1 PGHVDLLLQ
10 TLPPEHAVLA
20 ARPRPARHCPEGRA
34 GALARR
40 ARRPEA
46 AGAPRLRQA
55 GGRAGARGSRILTMK
70 TQQVKN
76 IYAVTLILLDALLV
90 GVAFILAYELRVS
103 IPWPAPVENLA
114 PLSSYLGLIGLQMV
128 TTVAV
133 LMFNR
138 QYVVPRAV
146 S

>member
-1 PGHVDLLLQ
+1 
-10 TLPPEHAVLA
+10 
-20 ARPRPARHCPEGRA
+20 
-34 GALARR
+34 
-40 ARRPEA
+40 
-46 AGAPRLRQA
+46 
-55 GGRAGARGSRILTMK
+55 MK

-138 QYVVPRAV
+138 QYVVPRTV
-146 S
+146 SRVDQFYSVTASVTLATIFSVAILAFIFKGTQLEVDYPRVMVLYGWLLSIILVVFGRTVRR